1 MKYLS
6 NDDFTVLKK
15 LASNFGYELYG
26 QRKEYDNDSAWER
39 VIIRP
44 SNYDYYAVEIGV
56 IYDKNDMIERFAVS
70 FPGHGTLDEEHER
83 LVMGNIDNAFML
95 VKALNARMEELRN
108 A

>member
-1 MKYLS
+1 MKHLS
-6 NDDFTVLKK
+6 TDDFIVLKK

-26 QRKEYDNDSAWER
+26 QRKEYDNGSVWER

-44 SNYDYYAVEIGV
+44 SDYDYYAVEIGV
-56 IYDKNDMIERFAVS
+56 RYDKNDMIYRFAVS

-95 VKALNARMEELRN
+95 VKALNTKMEELRN

>member
-6 NDDFTVLKK
+6 TDDFIVLKK

-26 QRKEYDNDSAWER
+26 QRIEYDNSSAWER
-39 VIIRP
+39 VSIRP
-44 SNYDYYAVEIGV
+44 SDYDYYAVEIGV
-56 IYDKNDMIERFAVS
+56 IYDKNDMIYRFAIS
-70 FPGHGTLDEEHER
+70 FPGHGTLDVEHER

-95 VKALNARMEELRN
+95 VKALNTKMEELRN

>member
-6 NDDFTVLKK
+6 TDDFIVLKK

-26 QRKEYDNDSAWER
+26 QRKEYYDGSVWER
-39 VIIRP
+39 VSIRP
-44 SNYDYYAVEIGV
+44 SDYDYYAVGIGV
-56 IYDKNDMIERFAVS
+56 IYDKNDMIDRFAVS

-95 VKALNARMEELRN
+95 VKALNTKMEELRN